1 MSPRLGMNPVPAKHQ
16 GERFAPRVAA
26 AMSLTSRISVAM
38 CIAVLSVWYLAY
50 WLGKNPLSR
59 TDFELWYNAARF
71 LVQRQNPYTAI
82 GPGREFNWGYGFYY
96 PLPAAVSVMPL
107 LLLPARSAM
116 LVFVGVGVALYVM
129 ALQSARGTRWR
140 YVALVSRPFQATVL
154 VAHYSFL
161 LAAMYVFRPLAVLA
175 VAKPNMAAAIA
186 FGRADRKWVQWAL
199 AGSMVLLSLAF
210 ALQPSWPKDWLDSVR
225 TDPFHSAPIARP
237 LGFILAFAL
246 IKWRRAEARLL
257 LGLALVPG
265 TIGMYDA
272 LLLFFVPR
280 RASEYIALTVLS
292 YFAALLVFN
301 DPAIHTLDTFI
312 TASGDAIVHWL
323 FVPCLLMVLLRRNE
337 GPLPD
342 RLERLAARLP
352 RWLRGHPVAAIP
364 AA

>member
-1 MSPRLGMNPVPAKHQ
+1 MSPDSDVNPAPAKHD
-16 GERFAPRVAA
+16 GEHIASYVAA
-26 AMSLTSRISVAM
+26 AMRLAPRVSAAI

-71 LVQRQNPYTAI
+71 MAQRQNPYSAI

-107 LLLPARSAM
+107 LVLPAHSAV
-116 LVFVGVGVALYVM
+116 LVFVGIGVALYVL
-129 ALQSARGTRWR
+129 ALQSAGGTRWR
-140 YVALVSRPFQATVL
+140 YIALVSRPFQATVL

-161 LAAMYVFRPLAVLA
+161 LAAMYVLRPLAVLA
-175 VAKPNMAAAIA
+175 AAKPNMAAAIA
-186 FGRADRKWVQWAL
+186 IGRADRKWMQWAL
-199 AGSMVLLSLAF
+199 GGSIVLLSVAF
-210 ALQPSWPKDWLDSVR
+210 ALQPTWPKDWLNSVR
-225 TDPFHSAPIARP
+225 NDPFHSAPIARP
-237 LGFILAFAL
+237 LGFVLGFAL
-246 IKWRRAEARLL
+246 LKWRRAEARLL
-257 LGLALVPG
+257 LGLALLPG

-280 RASEYIALTVLS
+280 RASEYIALTFLS

-301 DPAIHTLDTFI
+301 DAAIHTMDTFI

-323 FVPCLLMVLLRRNE
+323 FVPCLVMVLLRRNE

-352 RWLRGHPVAAIP
+352 QWLRGRPVVAVP